1 MLNAAL
7 ESASRYSQFVRQ
19 TRERYPDLLSESD
32 MLTLEAG
39 AMRTQAQEAIMA
51 CKDEESIKRALRAFR
66 RFQMQRI
73 AVRDLAGIAQLDDTL
88 RDASELGDVL
98 VSLSYRWVFDYL
110 TPKWGKPIGE
120 LSGEVQ
126 ELIILGMGKLGGRE
140 LNYSS
145 DIDLIFVFPEK
156 GMTQGGER
164 CISNEEFFTKVG
176 QLLNNLLNTV
186 TADGMVFRVYMRLR
200 PFGTAGQLV
209 HSFDGFEHYY
219 QVHGR
224 PWERYAMVKARAMT
238 GKVADIKALESMMR
252 PFIYRRYVDFTMLES
267 LRELKRMIALEV
279 MKKGADRDVKL
290 GAGGIREVEFIAQAF
305 QLVHGGQDARLRGRE
320 LMPMLQILAERHY
333 LDELVAQEL
342 LFAYRFLRNVE
353 NRLQMWADQ
362 QTHLLPTE
370 SERQQLLASSMGF
383 ADYDAFMQVLN
394 GHRQRVE
401 LHFDAVLGGAQ
412 DAQPTEWV
420 ALWQQPESAVLS
432 SGIEHE
438 SVWREQLN
446 GLLQSRQVAL
456 LSVEAKG
463 RLDALMPLLLAD
475 IAQQTGDGETLKRV
489 LLVVQAVLKR
499 SAYLVLLRESS
510 KARMLLIQLCAA
522 SPWLTDYLV
531 KMPSLLDQLLDERIL
546 FAPLSKVAL
555 AEELYHQLIDVDD
568 EERFMEIIRRFKHAQ
583 VFRVAAS
590 DMTGALPL
598 MKVSDYLTWIAEVIV
613 DAALIKAWQLMVDKH
628 GKPAGYSG
636 EAIPFVV
643 VGFGKLG
650 GLELGYGSDLDM
662 VYLSDDRFSATA
674 MTDGARSLDHTVFF
688 TRLGQKLSSLLATQ
702 TISGMAYE
710 VDMQLRPH
718 GASGVLVPTL
728 ASFFRYEQEQAWT
741 WEHQA
746 LIRTRAIAGSAE
758 LIERFE
764 SQRRVFLAQSRDV
777 ETLKQE
783 VVSMRQKMRDHLDK
797 STADMFDLKQ
807 GAGGIIDIEFLV
819 QYWVLSSAN
828 QSPSVVDYSD
838 NIRQLEALAS
848 QGVINADVALIL
860 SDAYR
865 AYRSL
870 GHRQALSKEGSNM
883 IARKDVADWVVQ
895 VTQVWQHALGK

>member
-1 MLNAAL
+1 MLTAAL
-7 ESASRYSQFVRQ
+7 DTACRYSQFVRQ

-32 MLTLEAG
+32 LLALTAG
-39 AMRTQAQEAIMA
+39 SMRLQAQEVLLA
-51 CKDEESIKRALRAFR
+51 CKDEDSIKRALRAFR

-73 AVRDLAGIAQLDDTL
+73 AVRDLAGIGGLDDTL
-88 RDASELGDVL
+88 ADASELGDVL
-98 VSLSYRWVFDYL
+98 VSLTYRWVFDYL
-110 TPKWGKPIGE
+110 SPKWGKPIGE
-120 LSGEVQ
+120 YSGDVQ

-186 TADGMVFRVYMRLR
+186 TADGMVFRVDMRLR
-200 PFGTAGQLV
+200 PFGASGQLV
-209 HSFDGFEHYY
+209 HSFDGFEQYY

-238 GKVADIKALESMMR
+238 GKPSDIKELESMMR

-279 MKKGADRDVKL
+279 LKKGADRDVKL

-320 LMPMLQILAERHY
+320 LMPMLHILAERHY
-333 LDELVAQEL
+333 LDEQVAQAL
-342 LFAYRFLRNVE
+342 LLAYRFLRDVE

-370 SERQQLLASSMGF
+370 PERQLLLSQSMGF
-383 ADYDAFMQVLN
+383 ADVDAFMKALN
-394 GHRQRVE
+394 WHRQQVE
-401 LHFDAVLGGAQ
+401 IHFNAVLGGSQ
-412 DAQPTEWV
+412 DAQPSEWV
-420 ALWQQPESAVLS
+420 ALWQQPETAVLS
-432 SGIEHE
+432 TSLEHE
-438 SVWREQLN
+438 LVWREQLN

-463 RLDALMPLLLAD
+463 RLDGLMPLLLAD
-475 IAQQTGDGETLKRV
+475 IAQQVGDGETLKRV

-510 KARMLLIQLCAA
+510 KARMLLIRLCAA

-531 KMPSLLDQLLDERIL
+531 KMPALLDQLLDERIL
-546 FAPLSKVAL
+546 FAPLSKAAL
-555 AEELYHQLIDVDD
+555 KEELYHQLIDVDD
-568 EERFMEIIRRFKHAQ
+568 EEGFMEIIRRFKHAQ

-590 DMTGALPL
+590 DITGALPL

-613 DAALIKAWQLMVDKH
+613 DAALTKAWQLMLSKH
-628 GKPAGYSG
+628 GKPADYVGD
-636 EAIPFVV
+636 AIPFVV

-650 GLELGYGSDLDM
+650 GLELGYASDLDM
-662 VYLSDDRFSATA
+662 VYLSDDRLNSTA
-674 MTDGARSLDHTVFF
+674 MTDGARPLDNTVFF

-746 LIRTRAIAGSAE
+746 LIRTRGIAGSQD

-764 SQRRVFLAQSRDV
+764 SGRRTFLCQPRDV
-777 ETLKQE
+777 SKLKQE
-783 VVSMRQKMRDHLDK
+783 VISMRQKMRDHLDK
-797 STADMFDLKQ
+797 STAEKFDLKQ
-807 GAGGIIDIEFLV
+807 GKGGIIDIEFLV
-819 QYWVLSSAN
+819 QYWVLSSASQHPN
-828 QSPSVVDYSD
+828 VVAYSD
-838 NIRQLEALAS
+838 NIRQLEGLTEE
-848 QGVINADVALIL
+848 GVIEPSVAQLL

-870 GHRQALSKEGSNM
+870 GHVHALSQVGGNLIDRELVG
-883 IARKDVADWVVQ
+883 DWVDKVAY
-895 VTQVWQHALGK
+895 VWQDALG